1 LKFKARVA
9 NEQNPQ
15 AAGDK
20 PIPHAEED
28 EKQSAL
34 DAGVI
39 FSGVALFLKHSP
51 VKTLKYLY
59 LFPASLYCGN
69 ALP

>member
-20 PIPHAEED
+20 PIPHAED

-39 FSGVALFLKHSP
+39 FSGVVLFLKHSP

-59 LFPASLYCGN
+59 LFLASLYYGN
-69 ALP
+69 ALT